1 MGRTKVN
8 DVFTQEDWDKYNKYA
23 EMVKRD
29 LSVSGLPKEKKEEIF
44 NTLAYNEQMRMAVS
58 RIGSELNAIADQRN
72 ALIIQYRAEPND
84 ARAQK
89 LSKEIEKLGNQH
101 AALAKERNYFLQK
114 FHETSPRAVKLDNEM
129 TEALIKQ
136 GYKIDANGRPR
147 KGEDYRQSPTVKTRT
162 HTKKS
167 QTR

>member
-1 MGRTKVN
+1 MARTRVN
-8 DVFTQEDWDKYNKYA
+8 DVFTQEDWDRYNIYA
-23 EMVKRD
+23 NMIKSD
-29 LSVSGLPKEKKEEIF
+29 LLLSKLPKDRQEEIF
-44 NTLAYNEQMRMAVS
+44 NVLAYNEQMRMAVS

-72 ALIIQYRAEPND
+72 ALIIQYRVESND

-162 HTKKS
+162 RVTKS
-167 QTR
+167 M